1 MNKGL
6 YKHRDGKCIYWYK
19 TWKNYSENSGAT
31 MAIWDWYYYT
41 DNKWNWSNCEDNE
54 DDYGLLVGA
63 ACLAQW

>member
-1 MNKGL
+1 MSKGL

-19 TWKNYSENSGAT
+19 TWKNSSKNSGAT
-31 MAIWDWYYYT
+31 IIV
-41 DNKWNWSNCEDNE
+41 WNEDFGPDYWTWEDSVDDE

>member
-19 TWKNYSENSGAT
+19 TWKNSTKNSGAT
-31 MAIWDWYYYT
+31 MEIWDYSFT
-41 DNKWNWSNCEDNE
+41 SNVWSWTNSEDDE
-54 DDYGLLVGA
+54 DDYGQLIGA